1 MIQAI
6 IIQMFIETFYWI
18 RTGLITISILVT
30 ISARYFFSRRE
41 HTLICGYV
49 FSGVRFLLGAISH
62 ETSLQGEDPSRC
74 KN

>member
-1 MIQAI
+1 MIQAK
-6 IIQMFIETFYWI
+6 IIQMFTETFIIFYWI

-49 FSGVRFLLGAISH
+49 FFRGTFLLGTISH
-62 ETSLQGEDPSRC
+62 ETSLQGEDP
-74 KN
+74 